1 MALFDWN
8 DDGNNDLLDDWI
20 EYQIYKDVTGE
31 TDISTQGSHTYGSLA
46 SGRQSRAGISG
57 LRKLLIGIIL
67 LIVIV
72 SVYNACRPKCAYPD
86 CDNSPEDGSIY
97 CLLHDP
103 DRYKGLVSNTRV
115 TAASDH
121 STPETTATTAYK
133 TPYRSSTAA
142 ETEAETEAETDEYYA
157 RDYIDPE
164 DFYEDHY
171 DDFYDYD
178 EAEEYWYE
186 YGDEYE

>member
-31 TDISTQGSHTYGSLA
+31 TYISTTGSHTYGSLA
-46 SGRQSRAGISG
+46 SGRQSRANISG

-103 DRYKGLVSNTRV
+103 DRYKGLGSNTRV

-121 STPETTATTAYK
+121 STPETTATQAYK
-133 TPYRSSTAA
+133 TPYRSST
-142 ETEAETEAETDEYYA
+142 TTVTTRETDEYDA